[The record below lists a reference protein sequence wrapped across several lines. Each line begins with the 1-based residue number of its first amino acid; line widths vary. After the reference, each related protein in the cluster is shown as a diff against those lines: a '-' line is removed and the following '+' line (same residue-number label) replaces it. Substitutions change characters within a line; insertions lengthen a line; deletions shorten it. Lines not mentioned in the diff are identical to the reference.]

1 MRPDYPIK
9 DKLEKLQ
16 SRILNHSK
24 LKNKTNNNKK
34 NDEQI

>member
-1 MRPDYPIK
+1 MRPGYPIK
-9 DKLEKLQ
+9 GKLEKSQ